1 MYNKHMKTIDQIEK
15 LTDKKFRRIFGVM
28 RDTFFFMLNK
38 LNKQYADS
46 HKKGGRPPKINPLNR
61 LCIFLAYY
69 RNYRTM
75 EDIANEYGIAVSTT
89 YDIIR
94 LVEKTLISCEE
105 FKLPDK
111 QDLKECSSNIMVID
125 ATECEIRH
133 LKKGLQNTIVAKR
146 RDIP

>member
-1 MYNKHMKTIDQIEK
+1 MKTIEQIEK

-28 RDTFFFMLNK
+28 RDTFFFMLDK
-38 LNKQYADS
+38 LNQQYADS

-94 LVEKTLISCEE
+94 QI
-105 FKLPDK
+105 
-111 QDLKECSSNIMVID
+111 NRI
-125 ATECEIRH
+125 
-133 LKKGLQNTIVAKR
+133 
-146 RDIP
+146 

>member
-1 MYNKHMKTIDQIEK
+1 MKTIEQIEK
-15 LTDKKFRRIFGVM
+15 LTDKKFRRIFGIM
-28 RDTFFFMLNK
+28 RETFFFMLEK

-46 HKKGGRPPKINPLNR
+46 HKKGGRPPKINTLNR

-75 EDIANEYGIAVSTT
+75 EDIANEYDISVSTT

-111 QDLKECSSNIMVID
+111 QELNEDASNIVVIN

-133 LKKGLQNTIVAKR
+133 SKRGPQNTIAAKR
-146 RDIP
+146 RNTRKKFK